1 MIEKN
6 IYSNIKQYREKNNHS
21 PDYVAIQMEMSVNTY
36 LKIEG
41 GSVDLKLSKLA
52 KLVEILGINKSEIFK
67 LNY

>member
-6 IYSNIKQYREKNNHS
+6 IYSNIKQYREKKNHS